1 MKFVVDC
8 MLGKLAKWLRILGFD
23 AAYWSKAGDDEL
35 LDCARRENRVL
46 LTKDHR
52 LLEASR
58 HIRNLFIDSDDW
70 REQLDQVLRELELR
84 PEIRPYSRCLA
95 CNRTLKPLRKK
106 EARNLVAP
114 FVFERAA
121 TFAICPE
128 CGRVFW
134 PGTHFEDM
142 DITVSRARGMKKESR
157 AGSPGRKFPA
167 NKRSR
172 SSYNKERQD
181 D

>member
-23 AAYWSKAGDDEL
+23 AAYWSKADDHEL
-35 LDCARRENRVL
+35 LDCARRENRIL

-52 LLEASR
+52 LLEASKDV
-58 HIRNLFIDSDDW
+58 RNLFIDSDDW
-70 REQLDQVLRELELR
+70 REQLDQVLRELHLN
-84 PEIRPYSRCLA
+84 PKIRPYSRCLA
-95 CNRTLKPLRKK
+95 CNCALKPLRKEK
-106 EARNLVAP
+106 ARNLVAP
-114 FVFERAA
+114 FVFERAS

-134 PGTHFEDM
+134 PGTHYEDM
-142 DITVSRARGMKKESR
+142 DITVSRARGVKTESQ

-167 NKRSR
+167 NKRAR
-172 SSYNKERQD
+172 SSYNKRR
-181 D
+181 

>member
-23 AAYWSKAGDDEL
+23 AAYWSKAEDGEL
-35 LDCARRENRVL
+35 LDCARREKRVL

-52 LLEASR
+52 LLEAAR
-58 HIRNLFIDSDDW
+58 DVRNLFIDSEDW
-70 REQLDQVLRELELR
+70 RKQLDQVLHEFRLR
-84 PEIRPYSRCLA
+84 PEIRPYSRCLT
-95 CNRTLKPLRKK
+95 CNCELKSLPK
-106 EARNLVAP
+106 EKARNLVAP

-121 TFAICPE
+121 SFAICPE

-142 DITVSRARGMKKESR
+142 DSTVSRVLGTDKKSR
-157 AGSPGRKFPA
+157 AGAPRHKFPV
-167 NKRSR
+167 NKKSR
-172 SSYNKERQD
+172 SSYNKLKKDE
-181 D
+181 